1 APRRNRGEKEMTRSD
16 QEKKALDF
24 LTTQP
29 FFNGLTEEQRSEL
42 VNILTTPEQYNRF
55 KKFAYETLNQE

>member
-1 APRRNRGEKEMTRSD
+1 MTRSD
-16 QEKKALDF
+16 QEKKTLDF

-29 FFNGLTEEQRSEL
+29 FFNGLTEEQRTEL
-42 VNILTTPEQYNRF
+42 VNVLTDPEQYNRF